1 MKTGLSVVVVA
12 IMLGTGMAATAD
24 LGDWYYGESWA
35 FMEAIGGISV
45 DTPTRDLRGS
55 VILPV
60 HCNVSGLQ
68 AITQE
73 PTQVNSALVVQSI
86 ETRVVETTIYLS
98 VHTGLVSK
106 GGTCRC
112 TAVDLGDIPAG
123 SYVVVYH
130 GSDREKHALGSV
142 DVPSK

>member
-1 MKTGLSVVVVA
+1 MYA
-12 IMLGTGMAATAD
+12 IRS
-24 LGDWYYGESWA
+24 YY
-35 FMEAIGGISV
+35 
-45 DTPTRDLRGS
+45 DLRGS

-73 PTQVNSALVVQSI
+73 PTQVNSALIVKSI
-86 ETRVVETTIYLS
+86 EARVIETTINLS

-112 TAVDLGDIPAG
+112 TAVDLGDIPDG
-123 SYVVVYH
+123 RYVVV
-130 GSDREKHALGSV
+130 V
-142 DVPSK
+142 